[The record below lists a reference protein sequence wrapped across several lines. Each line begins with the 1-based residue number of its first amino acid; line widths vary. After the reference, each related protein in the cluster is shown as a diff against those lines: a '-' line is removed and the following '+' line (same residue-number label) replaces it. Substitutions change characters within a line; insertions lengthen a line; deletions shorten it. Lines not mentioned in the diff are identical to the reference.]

1 MIVYMYILYIYVK
14 LLYSDIVNHV
24 AKSLRLTEPDSINC

>member
-1 MIVYMYILYIYVK
+1 MYILYVK

-24 AKSLRLTEPDSINC
+24 AKSLRLTEPDSINSINC